1 MTSERQ
7 SLILQQRVVK
17 HANANLHCREV
28 SLRLSSD
35 QREMILTRYIE
46 HYSPD
51 GLQWVER
58 SHRVPVTDLL
68 RWVIEQ
74 GEAQTLVQGGDA
86 LEVLPIDRSHVERE
100 NDQDSILNAH

>member
-17 HANANLHCREV
+17 RADAGLHCREV

-35 QREMILTRYIE
+35 QREVILTRYTE

-58 SHRVPVTDLL
+58 SHRVPVSDML
-68 RWVIEQ
+68 RWVIEN

-86 LEVLPIDRSHVERE
+86 SDILPIDRSHAERG
-100 NDQDSILNAH
+100 NDQDGILSSH

>member
-1 MTSERQ
+1 MSSERQ
-7 SLILQQRVVK
+7 SLMLQQRVVK

-35 QREMILTRYIE
+35 QRDMILTRYTE
-46 HYSPD
+46 HYSPE

-74 GEAQTLVQGGDA
+74 GEPQTLVQGGEVS
-86 LEVLPIDRSHVERE
+86 EVLPIAR
-100 NDQDSILNAH
+100 

>member
-1 MTSERQ
+1 MISENQ
-7 SLILQQRVVK
+7 PLILQQRVVK

-28 SLRLSSD
+28 SLQLSSD
-35 QREMILTRYIE
+35 QRELILTRYTE

-68 RWVIEQ
+68 RWVIEN

-86 LEVLPIDRSHVERE
+86 SIDRSHAERT
-100 NDQDSILNAH
+100 NDQDAILSAH

>member
-1 MTSERQ
+1 MISENQ

-35 QREMILTRYIE
+35 QREMILTRYTE
-46 HYSPD
+46 HYSPE

-68 RWVIEQ
+68 RWVIEN
-74 GEAQTLVQGGDA
+74 GEAQTLVQGGEESELLSVD
-86 LEVLPIDRSHVERE
+86 
-100 NDQDSILNAH
+100 

>member
-1 MTSERQ
+1 MISENQ
-7 SLILQQRVVK
+7 PLILQQRVVK

-35 QREMILTRYIE
+35 QREMILTRYTE

-58 SHRVPVTDLL
+58 SHRVPVTELL

-74 GEAQTLVQGGDA
+74 GEPQTLVQGG
-86 LEVLPIDRSHVERE
+86 EVSELLSAD
-100 NDQDSILNAH
+100 

>member
-1 MTSERQ
+1 MSSERQ
-7 SLILQQRVVK
+7 SLILQQRVVR
-17 HANANLHCREV
+17 HANANLHCREI
-28 SLRLSSD
+28 SLRLSGD
-35 QREMILTRYIE
+35 QREVILTRYTE

-74 GEAQTLVQGGDA
+74 GEAQTLVQGSDA
-86 LEVLPIDRSHVERE
+86 SEVLPI
-100 NDQDSILNAH
+100 AH